1 MKGNTFMP
9 KIGLSCRS
17 ELLLEGLK
25 LLLRN
30 QNVPLKDADVIVSDR
45 RFNAKKPLLVVG
57 EDLQIPFTYE
67 MLMAKIAQMQ
77 KRVQMGAEREKEK
90 PTQTLES
97 VSENK
102 TLTKEELERII
113 TRLNKKHQ
121 QMINRLI
128 RAYHE
133 S

>member
-45 RFNAKKPLLVVG
+45 RLNAKKPLLVIG

-90 PTQTLES
+90 PTETLES